1 MGRVGAWRGVRAI
14 VCAFVLVLIHLQVL
28 FWNPLPAR
36 AMEESASTRVPVL
49 VYHNVDNSGSEFSV
63 TPEQLDEQCRW
74 LIDNGYTSITV
85 WQFWDAAMG
94 LGTLPANPVLLTNDD
109 GWSSAMTFAEI
120 LGRYGLVG
128 NYFLNNYSP
137 LSADQILTLSQ
148 YGPVQAHTATHQ
160 YLSQMDF
167 EGQLAEISQNVAYI
181 EQITGQPVR
190 FLAWPFG
197 DYNASAIEAAA
208 ASGIVGAFGLSGTG
222 CYMHAV
228 DPYHVPRIMMVV
240 GDDLDTFAAKV
251 GWW

>member
-1 MGRVGAWRGVRAI
+1 MGRVGMWRGARA
-14 VCAFVLVLIHLQVL
+14 VLCALILLLVQI
-28 FWNPLPAR
+28 FAWYPSPAR
-36 AMEESASTRVPVL
+36 AMEESASVRVPVL
-49 VYHNVDNSGSEFSV
+49 VYHNVDYSGSEFSV

-74 LIDNGYTSITV
+74 LIENGYTSITV

-94 LGTLPANPVLLTNDD
+94 YGVLPANPVLLTNDD
-109 GWSSAMTFAEI
+109 GWSSVMTFAEI

-128 NYFLNNYSP
+128 NYFINNVSP
-137 LSADQILTLSQ
+137 LTADQIWTLSQ
-148 YGPVQAHTATHQ
+148 FGPVQAHTATHQ

-167 EGQLAEISQNVAYI
+167 EGQLAEISQNVTYL
-181 EQITGQPVR
+181 EQITGQPVQ

-197 DYNASAIEAAA
+197 DYNASAVEAAA
-208 ASGIVGAFGLSGTG
+208 ASGIVGAFGLTGTG

-228 DPYHVPRIMMVV
+228 DPFHVPRIMMVV